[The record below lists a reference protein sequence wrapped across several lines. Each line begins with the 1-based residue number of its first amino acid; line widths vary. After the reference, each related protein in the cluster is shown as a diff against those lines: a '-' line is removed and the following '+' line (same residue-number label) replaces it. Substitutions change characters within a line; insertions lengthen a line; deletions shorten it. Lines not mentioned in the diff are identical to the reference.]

1 MKIRTRISTRI
12 CCTLTH
18 NWTRIITF
26 SEKARKKKFSR
37 PGINRFLREI
47 N

>member
-1 MKIRTRISTRI
+1 MNIRTRIST

-26 SEKARKKKFSR
+26 SEKARKKKVFKAGNKS
-37 PGINRFLREI
+37 FFA
-47 N
+47 